1 MFLEERITVYVQE
14 YSEYPASNSAAWISW
29 NREFVF
35 FKHKRK
41 TRSDLFSRLVFTC
54 RNISNFVLKFLR
66 VD

>member
-1 MFLEERITVYVQE
+1 MFLEERITVHVQE
-14 YSEYPASNSAAWISW
+14 YSEYPTSNKAAWMSW

-54 RNISNFVLKFLR
+54 RNI
-66 VD
+66 